1 MLVASIALALV
12 YGFVLFELTGL
23 TAGGLIAPG
32 YFALTFDQP
41 WRIGACLCVALSTL
55 VLVRTL
61 AFFAL
66 LYGRRRF
73 LVCVLLGFAL
83 QWTFLILFMG
93 AQLGQGRL
101 EVVGYIIPGLIASEM
116 DRQGPAPTLLAL
128 LVLSG
133 LVFLTLK
140 VPVGMLGS

>member
-1 MLVASIALALV
+1 MLVESIALALIC
-12 YGFVLFELTGL
+12 GFFLFEATGL

-41 WRIGACLCVALSTL
+41 WLIGLSLCTALITML
-55 VLVRTL
+55 LVRAL
-61 AFFAL
+61 AFFAV

-73 LVCVLLGFAL
+73 MVCVLLAFAL
-83 QWTFLILFMG
+83 QWTFSSLIMETEM
-93 AQLGQGRL
+93 GQGRL

-116 DRQGPAPTLLAL
+116 DRQGPALTLLAL

-133 LVFLTLK
+133 LVFLILK
-140 VPVGMLGS
+140 VFAWL

>member
-1 MLVASIALALV
+1 MLVESIAIALV
-12 YGFVLFELTGL
+12 YGFLLFEFTGL

-41 WRIGACLCVALSTL
+41 WLIGLCLGAALVTML
-55 VLVRTL
+55 LVRVL
-61 AFFAL
+61 AFFAI

-73 LVCVLLGFAL
+73 LVCVLLAFAL
-83 QWTFLILFMG
+83 QWTFLSLLM
-93 AQLGQGRL
+93 ATEMGQGRL
-101 EVVGYIIPGLIASEM
+101 EVVGYIIPGLVASEM
-116 DRQGPAPTLLAL
+116 DRQGPALTLLAL

-140 VPVGMLGS
+140 VLAWY

>member
-1 MLVASIALALV
+1 MLVESIAIALV
-12 YGFVLFELTGL
+12 FGFILFELTGL

-41 WRIGACLCVALSTL
+41 WLIGLCLCTALATML
-55 VLVRTL
+55 LVRVL
-61 AFFAL
+61 AFFAV

-73 LVCVLLGFAL
+73 MVCVLLAFAL
-83 QWTFLILFMG
+83 QWTFLSLVMDTEM
-93 AQLGQGRL
+93 GQGSL

-116 DRQGPAPTLLAL
+116 DRQGPALTLLAL

-133 LVFLTLK
+133 LVFLMLK
-140 VPVGMLGS
+140 VPAWL